1 MARMT
6 PTTIAMMSETLVE
19 GDSTTNGGA
28 GGGGATTVTVGDVT
42 TASTL
47 TEIPVTLAS
56 MVAALL
62 ELLVALA
69 IADCTEADVAR
80 GVRMLTPTMTLP
92 ALTVKST
99 ADGSTPARA
108 AIALFIWSSTLE
120 VNEETSPAS
129 RRLNPTT
136 LIVGGG
142 DGGGGEGEGGGG
154 EGGGGGG
161 EGDGGGGEGD
171 GGGGEGDG
179 GGGEGDGGGGEGDG
193 GGGEGDGGGGDGG
206 CGGGEGGGGGEADKG
221 GGGDGDGGGGDGGGG
236 VPVLVVL
243 VLRLLRRVAVPWWP

>member
-1 MARMT
+1 MA
-6 PTTIAMMSETLVE
+6 V
-19 GDSTTNGGA
+19 
-28 GGGGATTVTVGDVT
+28 
-42 TASTL
+42 
-47 TEIPVTLAS
+47 
-56 MVAALL
+56 ALL

-92 ALTVKST
+92 ALTVNST
-99 ADGSTPARA
+99 ADGPTPARA

-154 EGGGGGG
+154 EG
-161 EGDGGGGEGD
+161 
-171 GGGGEGDG
+171 
-179 GGGEGDGGGGEGDG
+179 DGGGGEGDG

-206 CGGGEGGGGGEADKG
+206 CGGGEGGGGGDADNG
-221 GGGDGDGGGGDGGGG
+221 GGGDGDGGGGDGAGG
-236 VPVLVVL
+236 VPVMVVL

>member
-1 MARMT
+1 MAIT
-6 PTTIAMMSETLVE
+6 AKPPAPTAIAMTSWF
-19 GDSTTNGGA
+19 STDKASKNEPDGAGA
-28 GGGGATTVTVGDVT
+28 GGGGETTVTVGDVT

-142 DGGGGEGEGGGG
+142 DGGGGEG
-154 EGGGGGG
+154 
-161 EGDGGGGEGD
+161 
-171 GGGGEGDG
+171 
-179 GGGEGDGGGGEGDG
+179 
-193 GGGEGDGGGGDGG
+193 
-206 CGGGEGGGGGEADKG
+206 
-221 GGGDGDGGGGDGGGG
+221 
-236 VPVLVVL
+236 
-243 VLRLLRRVAVPWWP
+243 